1 MGGVYYLYTIHP
13 VMKKTL
19 IVVLLVA
26 LVGSGLYF
34 YSYKDHRDIA
44 SEDAVF
50 TGSAIA
56 LKESF
61 SQPTS
66 SSGDG
71 VLNQTVV
78 VTGIVSSLETNTITL
93 NDALVAQF
101 EQLPAGVQ
109 QNDMI
114 SVKGRCIG
122 YDDLFLVVLIDQS
135 TIVD

>member
-1 MGGVYYLYTIHP
+1 M
-13 VMKKTL
+13 
-19 IVVLLVA
+19 
-26 LVGSGLYF
+26 
-34 YSYKDHRDIA
+34 
-44 SEDAVF
+44 
-50 TGSAIA
+50 
-56 LKESF
+56 
-61 SQPTS
+61 
-66 SSGDG
+66 
-71 VLNQTVV
+71 